1 MTSDKVKQ
9 LQEEYQE
16 LKRQSNLSL
25 VPVGVLCILFLFLK
39 NSLLLCLAC
48 AVLILGLVWNK
59 KKTKAHEDQFR
70 KEGVLFS
77 EQLLRWVQNTVPGA
91 AADTSGC
98 GYLCQEGHF
107 ANMIWVISQDHLHL
121 FEMPI
126 HTDLVYSIDGE
137 FRFLFSLD
145 QGCKL
150 IGTYPL
156 SSLQFRRHLQN
167 HQDFL
172 REQAMRTN
180 QILVVQSFLYEK
192 VCTQAREHNV
202 SGRIQMDSE
211 IGRLRKETL
220 YLSPLPGSKAIYVTE
235 KQYKNLSN
243 HFKERYDEN

>member
-1 MTSDKVKQ
+1 MASDKVKQ
-9 LQEEYQE
+9 LQEEYRE

-25 VPVGVLCILFLFLK
+25 VPVGVLSILFLFLK

-48 AVLILGLVWNK
+48 AALILGLVRNK
-59 KKTKAHEDQFR
+59 KKTKAHEDWFR

-77 EQLLRWVQNTVPGA
+77 EQLLRWVQDAVPSA
-91 AADTSGC
+91 AANMSGC
-98 GYLCQEGHF
+98 GYLCQEGRF
-107 ANMIWVISQDHLHL
+107 ANMIWIISQDHLHL

-156 SSLQFRRHLQN
+156 SSLQFQRHLQN

-180 QILVVQSFLYEK
+180 QILVVQSFLFEK
-192 VCTQAREHNV
+192 IYTQAREHNV

-220 YLSPLPGSKAIYVTE
+220 YLSPLPGSKEIYITE
-235 KQYKNLSN
+235 KQYKTIFN